1 MSICEHPAPAL
12 GLVIN
17 CLGLV
22 ISQCSV
28 HSNKI
33 EDLRSTPGW
42 TCFATR
48 NCNLWGCKLLGLPS
62 CSLFPIVNVPSRL
75 SSFPSIDPRGGT
87 THSSRRST
95 VFHRTR
101 WSRRTSSRTC
111 LGTPDVVRPSSGSC
125 PPPRHPPC
133 GPANHLGRGMS
144 RVSEWMRSGG
154 ESGLVNSPG

>member
-95 VFHRTR
+95 VFQ
-101 WSRRTSSRTC
+101 
-111 LGTPDVVRPSSGSC
+111 PDVPGD
-125 PPPRHPPC
+125 P
-133 GPANHLGRGMS
+133 GRGATVFWV
-144 RVSEWMRSGG
+144 VSTTKASTLRPCK
-154 ESGLVNSPG
+154 SPWERNERANG